1 MLFGFVVS
9 VLLATLGKYLAK
21 RWFLYLMVTIIGTE
35 IGLLVNAVSKQDKD
49 KSPGALGSAKPPKSP
64 EKEVAAGGK

>member
-1 MLFGFVVS
+1 MLFGFVMS

-35 IGLLVNAVSKQDKD
+35 ISLLVSAVGKQG
-49 KSPGALGSAKPPKSP
+49 KSANALGAARAPKSP
-64 EKEVAAGGK
+64 EKAEAGGK